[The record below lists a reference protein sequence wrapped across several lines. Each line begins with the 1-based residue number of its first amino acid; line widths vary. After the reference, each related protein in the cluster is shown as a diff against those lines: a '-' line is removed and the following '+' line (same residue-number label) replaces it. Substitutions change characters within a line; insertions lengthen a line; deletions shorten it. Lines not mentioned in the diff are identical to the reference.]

1 MEEIIQRIENVV
13 LDANCSRQE
22 KNQYRQPVDIPC
34 FFFGGVFN
42 LLYLNGII
50 LIEPQ
55 KFLPVSMDSAHLA
68 TSFNDAYKQ
77 KLRFSCGSVSPLKK
91 FILLNSI
98 NTWIKYNCKS
108 SWRYKNVSRIPLPLR
123 TIYSHSYLEQVSRL
137 FIPKKDSRSQAVG
150 YKHIA
155 FTSVH
160 AKAVCILW
168 PVLDAADQVW
178 LLEVRTGPSVG
189 STVGV

>member
-42 LLYLNGII
+42 LLYFNGII

-108 SWRYKNVSRIPLPLR
+108 SWRYKKCQQDPTAFENHIQSQLPR
-123 TIYSHSYLEQVSRL
+123 TSI
-137 FIPKKDSRSQAVG
+137 
-150 YKHIA
+150 
-155 FTSVH
+155 
-160 AKAVCILW
+160 KAVYSQKRQQEL
-168 PVLDAADQVW
+168 
-178 LLEVRTGPSVG
+178 G
-189 STVGV
+189 SGVQAHSFHLSACESSLYPLASAGCC